1 MESAVSLAEEEEATV
16 TTSEMAS
23 HHHQQQQQYIN
34 SKITEPIEIV
44 SIG

>member
-16 TTSEMAS
+16 KTSEMAS
-23 HHHQQQQQYIN
+23 HHHQQQQYIN

>member
-23 HHHQQQQQYIN
+23 HHHQQQQYIN